1 MTALGEY
8 RDRAAARLAA
18 LDAEL
23 LALRTA
29 RAASTDDDEHDPE
42 GSTLSSD
49 WSRLAGLRAE
59 AVAALEQAEAALARF
74 SEGGYGTCITCGRD
88 IPAERLAVRP
98 AALQCV
104 ACASAR

>member
-1 MTALGEY
+1 MTALEEY
-8 RDRAAARLAA
+8 RDAAAARLAA

-29 RAASTDDDEHDPE
+29 RAASTDDDEHAPE
-42 GSTLSSD
+42 GSPLTSD

-59 AVAALEQAEAALARF
+59 AVAGLEQAEAALLRAA
-74 SEGGYGTCITCGRD
+74 EGGYGRCITCGRE